1 MREKTI
7 AGFLKEYAGKD
18 TVSFHM
24 PGHKGRSELFAAA
37 GYGGLVKD
45 AAAWDITEVPG
56 RTLCSVRAAFCV
68 MSWTITQ
75 NCMARAIPSFL

>member
-7 AGFLKEYAGKD
+7 AGFLKEYAEKD

-37 GYGGLVKD
+37 GYGGLV
-45 AAAWDITEVPG
+45 
-56 RTLCSVRAAFCV
+56 
-68 MSWTITQ
+68 
-75 NCMARAIPSFL
+75 